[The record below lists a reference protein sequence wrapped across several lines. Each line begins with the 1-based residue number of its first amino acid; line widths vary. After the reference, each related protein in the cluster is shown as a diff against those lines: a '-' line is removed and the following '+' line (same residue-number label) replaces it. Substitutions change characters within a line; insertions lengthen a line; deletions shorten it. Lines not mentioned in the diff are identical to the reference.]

1 MPYGFPC
8 LGGINGIVRV
18 AMPEE
23 GAGSEEEETQREL
36 SISPETGKQ
45 NINALLFF
53 QICLWVEYSII
64 FFNHDKTSH
73 IIGWTNKPL
82 ICE

>member
-1 MPYGFPC
+1 MRYGFPC
-8 LGGINGIVRV
+8 LGGINGNVRV
-18 AMPEE
+18 AVPEE

-53 QICLWVEYSII
+53 
-64 FFNHDKTSH
+64 FR
-73 IIGWTNKPL
+73 
-82 ICE
+82 

>member
-8 LGGINGIVRV
+8 LGGINGNVRV

-53 QICLWVEYSII
+53 PDNS
-64 FFNHDKTSH
+64 KTKNS
-73 IIGWTNKPL
+73 
-82 ICE
+82 